1 MTMKTPSRLTQALL
15 ETADDMHSVG
25 ILDDAAHRKI
35 TARHLG
41 KEALAT
47 SAPITPTEIR
57 ELRERANLSQAVF
70 ARCLNLSIGYVS
82 QLERGVK
89 KPTGP
94 ALTLLNVIR
103 RKGVAVIL

>member
-1 MTMKTPSRLTQALL
+1 MTTKKPSRLTRALL
-15 ETADDMHSVG
+15 EAAGDMHSAG
-25 ILDDAAHRKI
+25 ILDDAAHGKI

-41 KEALAT
+41 KRALST
-47 SAPITPTEIR
+47 SAPITPSEIKD
-57 ELRERANLSQAVF
+57 LRERANLSQAVF
-70 ARCLNLSIGYVS
+70 ARYLNLSSGYIS

-103 RKGVAVIL
+103 RQGVEAIL

>member
-1 MTMKTPSRLTQALL
+1 MTTKKPSRLAQALL

-25 ILDDAAHRKI
+25 IMNDATHRKI

-41 KEALAT
+41 KRALST
-47 SAPITPTEIR
+47 STPITPSEIR
-57 ELRERANLSQAVF
+57 DLRERENLSQAVF
-70 ARCLNLSIGYVS
+70 ARCLNLSIGYIS

-103 RKGVAVIL
+103 RKGVKFIL

>member
-1 MTMKTPSRLTQALL
+1 MTTKKPSRLAQALL
-15 ETADDMHSVG
+15 EAADDMHSVG
-25 ILDDAAHRKI
+25 MMNDATHHKI

-41 KEALAT
+41 KRALFT
-47 SAPITPTEIR
+47 SIPITPSEIR
-57 ELRERANLSQAVF
+57 DLRERENLSQAVF
-70 ARCLNLSIGYVS
+70 ARCLNLSIGYIS

-103 RKGVAVIL
+103 RKGVKVIL